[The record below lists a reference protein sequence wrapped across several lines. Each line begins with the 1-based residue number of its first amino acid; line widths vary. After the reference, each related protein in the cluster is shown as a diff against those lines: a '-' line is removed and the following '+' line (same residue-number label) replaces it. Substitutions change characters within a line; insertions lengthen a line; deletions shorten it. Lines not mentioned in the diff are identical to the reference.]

1 MTATEHPTAHTV
13 RLAAR
18 AIGRHG
24 LAHAYGHCS
33 ARLDASSFLV
43 CPPRPMGLIAPG
55 EACTVVPLDGPL
67 PAGVLGEVRIHRE
80 IYKRRPDVGG
90 IVRSMPPKT
99 MSLGTLRRVPRA
111 LHGFGSYFQGKAHL
125 WDDPQLLRSDT
136 AATELAT
143 LMGQG
148 RAVLMRGNGLVI
160 AGSSLEEAVVLS
172 WYFEDAARVE
182 LDALA
187 SGIEPTC
194 LSSGECA
201 ERANWDGQIRER
213 MWTWLTAGDQET

>member
-1 MTATEHPTAHTV
+1 MTDTEHPTARTV

-67 PAGVLGEVRIHRE
+67 PPGVLGEVRIHRD

-99 MSLGTLRRVPRA
+99 MSLGTLRRLPRPM
-111 LHGFGSYFQGKAHL
+111 HGFGAFFESKAQL
-125 WDDPQLLRSDT
+125 WDDPQLLRSDG
-136 AATELAT
+136 AAVELASR
-143 LMGQG
+143 MDQG

-160 AGSSLEEAVVLS
+160 AGASLEEAVVLT

-187 SGIEPTC
+187 SAVEPVV
-194 LSSGECA
+194 LSQAECA
-201 ERANWDGQIRER
+201 QRATWDGQIRER
-213 MWTWLTAGDQET
+213 MWAWLTAADPEI